1 MREKWKTIFCV
12 KEKGGRYK
20 ITYDEELDSGL
31 NLHKLPGALFLLM
44 MKYPELIEEIVFA
57 GTRAADEL
65 IKPFNEILN
74 DERPS
79 KK

>member
-1 MREKWKTIFCV
+1 MRKKWRTIFSV
-12 KEKGGRYK
+12 KEKDGRYK

-31 NLHKLPGALFLLM
+31 ALHKLPGALFLLM

-65 IKPFNEILN
+65 IKPFNDILN
-74 DERPS
+74 ERPS